1 MIHVA
6 RPGAWEVFFDPQASG
21 RVFFLLSLMRSIYLD
36 YNATTPIAPSVQE
49 SMLPFLAE
57 HFGDP
62 ASHHAVGRA
71 AQEAMDDARHQVATL
86 LAVDRDEIV
95 FTSGG
100 TESNNLALLGMIR
113 RLAPDGCGHL
123 VITSLEHVSV
133 SATARYLEASGI
145 DLTVIGCSRDGVVD
159 PQTIENALRP
169 QTKLVSVVHANHQ
182 LGSVQPV
189 RQIAHLCREAG
200 ILVHCDAA
208 QSVGKIPVRPIELGV
223 DLLSLSGHKMYA
235 PKGIGALYVRRGL
248 DPVPLLHG
256 SADEAGLRPGTP
268 NVTHA
273 VALGQAA
280 TMALAH
286 LDEAAARMEFLRDR
300 LEHHLIQGFGD
311 RLIILARRSQRLPNT
326 LTVSFPDISGDELLR
341 KAPEI
346 CAATEYA
353 SHSGSETISPSL
365 SAIGLSFA
373 EARGT
378 VRLSVGWYTTEEEVD
393 RAADLLLAAWDS
405 ASV

>member
-1 MIHVA
+1 M
-6 RPGAWEVFFDPQASG
+6 FFS
-21 RVFFLLSLMRSIYLD
+21 VSLMRSIYLD

-49 SMLPFLAE
+49 AMLPFLAE

-86 LAVDRDEIV
+86 LAVDRGEIV

-100 TESNNLALLGMIR
+100 TESNNLALLGMAG
-113 RLAPDGCGHL
+113 RLAPDCRGHV
-123 VITSLEHVSV
+123 VITALEHVSV
-133 SATARYLEASGI
+133 AATAAHLRGLGFE
-145 DLTVIGCSRDGVVD
+145 LTVVGCSRDGVVD
-159 PQTIENALRP
+159 PQAIEDVLRSD
-169 QTKLVSVVHANHQ
+169 TRLVSAVHANHH

-189 RQIAHLCREAG
+189 RQIAHLCRQRG

-208 QSVGKIPVRPIELGV
+208 QTVGKIPVRPKELGV

-268 NVTHA
+268 NVSHS

-280 TMALAH
+280 ALTLAQ
-286 LDEAAARMEFLRDR
+286 LDQAAQRMELLRNR
-300 LEHHLIQGFGD
+300 LESQLAGGFGE
-311 RLIILARRSQRLPNT
+311 RLLILAGRAERLPNT
-326 LTVSFPDISGDELLR
+326 LTVSFPGITGNELLR
-341 KAPEI
+341 KVPEI
-346 CAATEYA
+346 CAATDSA
-353 SHSGSETISPSL
+353 SHGGFRAAWPAL
-365 SAIGLSFA
+365 SAVGLSLA
-373 EARGT
+373 QAQGT

-393 RAADLLLAAWDS
+393 RAASLLLSAWDS
-405 ASV
+405 ATA

>member
-1 MIHVA
+1 M
-6 RPGAWEVFFDPQASG
+6 
-21 RVFFLLSLMRSIYLD
+21 LSLMRSIYID
-36 YNATTPIAPSVQE
+36 YNATTPKAPFVQE
-49 SMLPFLAE
+49 AMLTLLAE

-62 ASHHAVGRA
+62 ASHHAIGRA

-100 TESNNLALLGMIR
+100 TESNNLALLGMVR
-113 RLAPDGCGHL
+113 RLAPDGRGHL
-123 VITSLEHVSV
+123 VITALEHVSV
-133 SATARYLEASGI
+133 SATARHQEAAGF
-145 DLTVIGCSRDGVVD
+145 DLTVIGCNRDGVVD

-169 QTKLVSVVHANHQ
+169 QTTLVSVVHANHQ
-182 LGSVQPV
+182 LGSIQPV

-208 QSVGKIPVRPIELGV
+208 QTVGKIPVRPTELGV
-223 DLLSLSGHKMYA
+223 DLLSQTGHKMYA
-235 PKGIGALYVRRGL
+235 PKGIGALYVSRGL
-248 DPVPLLHG
+248 DPVSLLHG

-268 NVTHA
+268 NVTHV

-280 TMALAH
+280 ALALTH
-286 LDEAAARMEFLRDR
+286 LDEAAARMESLRGR
-300 LEHHLIQGFGD
+300 LERQLVEGFGD
-311 RLIILARRSQRLPNT
+311 RVIILARRAERLANT

-341 KAPEI
+341 KVPEI
-346 CAATEYA
+346 CAATDYA
-353 SHSGSETISPSL
+353 SHSGSETISPTL
-365 SAIGLSFA
+365 SAIGLSLA

-378 VRLSVGWYTTEEEVD
+378 IRLSVGWYTTEEEID